1 MVSQAQMN
9 ATRRYEKRHTEKNR
23 LYQYRSNARTFIR
36 KYASIDDLDALIAF
50 AQEQKII
57 NGNYL
62 MVDGYRFNLPR
73 PVSADSKSAHIAV
86 SLYAS
91 GNLKNFRVGGL
102 GLRNDKVITSVLVK
116 LGN

>member
-1 MVSQAQMN
+1 MV
-9 ATRRYEKRHTEKNR
+9 TV
-23 LYQYRSNARTFIR
+23 
-36 KYASIDDLDALIAF
+36 LIYPA
-50 AQEQKII
+50 
-57 NGNYL
+57 
-62 MVDGYRFNLPR
+62 